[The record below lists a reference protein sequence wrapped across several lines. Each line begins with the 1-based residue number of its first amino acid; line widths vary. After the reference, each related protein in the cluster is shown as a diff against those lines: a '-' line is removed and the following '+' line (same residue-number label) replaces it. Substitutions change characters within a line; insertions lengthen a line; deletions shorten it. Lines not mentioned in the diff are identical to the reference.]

1 MLPAKIRRSV
11 YIVAHQVVRTFYM
24 MKYTMYLIGRARV
37 LDAGFGVVERV
48 RLWWRFGHAG
58 RGCLR

>member
-48 RLWWRFGHAG
+48 ALGSRSIGSG
-58 RGCLR
+58 RGAP